1 MSSTPVPLDQPEENA
16 APQPEE
22 EMSFLDHLEELRWH
36 LLRAFLSIF
45 IFAIAA
51 FIGKS
56 FVFNVILFGPSR
68 TDFPTYQLL
77 CDLSQLIQSQVLCIE
92 QLPFTVQSRTMTGQ
106 FAMHI
111 MASVVVGLVCA
122 FPYAF
127 WEIWRFVKPGLYPD
141 EVKVSRGAT
150 FYVTLLF
157 LTGVFFGYYVVSPL
171 AINFLSNY
179 QVDPSVINE
188 FDITS
193 YVSTLAMIV
202 LACGLMF
209 QLPIVVYFLAKVGL
223 VTPQLMKVYRKH
235 ALVVILIVSAIITP
249 PDPITQ
255 IFVALPIFGLY
266 QISIYIAAVIQ
277 KKNMAEQMGT

>member
-1 MSSTPVPLDQPEENA
+1 MTSSQLPISPEES
-16 APQPEE
+16 PESPKE

-36 LLRAFLSIF
+36 LIRAFLSIF
-45 IFAIAA
+45 VFAVAA

-68 TDFPTYQLL
+68 TDFLTYQLL
-77 CDLSQLIQSQVLCIE
+77 CDFSQLINSEVLCIQ

-111 MASVVVGLVCA
+111 MASIVVGLVCA

-127 WEIWRFVKPGLYPD
+127 WEIWRFIRPGLYPK
-141 EVKVSRGAT
+141 EVKISRGAT
-150 FYVTLLF
+150 FYVTILF

-209 QLPIVVYFLAKVGL
+209 QLPVVVYFLAKVGL
-223 VTPQLMKVYRKH
+223 VTPALMKTYRKH
-235 ALVVILIVSAIITP
+235 ALVIILIVSAVITP

-255 IFVALPIFGLY
+255 IFVSLPIFGLY
-266 QISIYIAAVIQ
+266 QVSIYIAAAIE
-277 KKNMAEQMGT
+277 KKNSME

>member
-1 MSSTPVPLDQPEENA
+1 MTSAQLPVPPEENSNK
-16 APQPEE
+16 PESPKE

-36 LLRAFLSIF
+36 LMRAVLSIF
-45 IFAIAA
+45 VFAVIA

-68 TDFPTYQLL
+68 TDFLTYQLL
-77 CDLSQLIQSQVLCIE
+77 CDLSQLINSKVLCIE
-92 QLPFTVQSRTMTGQ
+92 TLPFTVQSRTMTGQ

-111 MASVVVGLVCA
+111 MASIVIGLVCA

-127 WEIWRFVKPGLYPD
+127 WEIWRFVKPGLYPE

-150 FYVTLLF
+150 FYVTMLF

-193 YVSTLAMIV
+193 YVSTLAMMV

-209 QLPIVVYFLAKVGL
+209 QLPVVVYFLAKVGI
-223 VTPQLMKVYRKH
+223 VTPALMRTYRKH
-235 ALVVILIVSAIITP
+235 ALVVILIVSAVITP

-255 IFVALPIFGLY
+255 IFVSLPIFGLY
-266 QISIYIAAVIQ
+266 QISIYIAAAIE
-277 KKNMAEQMGT
+277 KKNAAT